1 MTWNGIIEKR
11 RNIKVIAWGGGYHEM
26 GDRHYMEGGH
36 RDWTRRKG
44 LIDTMLMQLCYLTIR
59 TYIKKLSTLFLL
71 FKKNILLECFI
82 ILISHH

>member
-1 MTWNGIIEKR
+1 MEWNHREKEEYQG
-11 RNIKVIAWGGGYHEM
+11 NCMGGGYHEM

-71 FKKNILLECFI
+71 FKKKKLLECFH
-82 ILISHH
+82 LF